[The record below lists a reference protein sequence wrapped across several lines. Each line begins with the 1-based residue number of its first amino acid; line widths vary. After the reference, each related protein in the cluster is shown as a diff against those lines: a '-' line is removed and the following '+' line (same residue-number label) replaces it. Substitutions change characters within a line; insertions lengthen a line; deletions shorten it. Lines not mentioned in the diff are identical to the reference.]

1 MNTQEKIKQLQKH
14 KLLATTLFVFMAI
27 VFVTCTIIL
36 KKQNIEWL
44 GFVKAFAEAAMIGAL
59 ADWFA
64 VTALFHHPLG
74 LKIPHTNLIENS
86 KEKIGNNLGQFVVEN
101 FLSPKNIR
109 PYIEKLKI
117 SELVSNCLSKENNRK
132 IIISESLK
140 IAQDIITQLDDKEIS
155 QYMSEKAKSTIDSLD
170 INKYI
175 SKGIRYFVDKNEHQP
190 VITQL
195 SEEITKYISNHKNI
209 IREKVQN
216 NSYSFIPKFIDDK
229 IADKITDGLIDFFN
243 EVAMDK
249 QHELRNEITSKI
261 VDFSNRIEKEKY
273 WVDKIDSMKDT
284 LLSSNKIN
292 TISQEIWISVK
303 TNFTNE
309 IQNENGF
316 LIKTIDHQLL
326 SISKKLKDDIAFQEK
341 TDNIVK
347 KTAYLYFLRN
357 RDKFGKLISDTVGN
371 WQGKDLSQKL
381 ELEVGKDLQFIRING
396 TLVGGLV
403 GLIIYT
409 IVHFV
414 I

>member
-117 SELVSNCLSKENNRK
+117 SELVSNWLSKENNRK

>member
-117 SELVSNCLSKENNRK
+117 SELVSNWLSKENNRK

-140 IAQDIITQLDDKEIS
+140 IAQDIITQLDDNEIT
-155 QYMSEKAKSTIDSLD
+155 QYLSEKAKSTIDLLD

>member
-1 MNTQEKIKQLQKH
+1 
-14 KLLATTLFVFMAI
+14 
-27 VFVTCTIIL
+27 
-36 KKQNIEWL
+36 
-44 GFVKAFAEAAMIGAL
+44 
-59 ADWFA
+59 
-64 VTALFHHPLG
+64 
-74 LKIPHTNLIENS
+74 
-86 KEKIGNNLGQFVVEN
+86 
-101 FLSPKNIR
+101 
-109 PYIEKLKI
+109 
-117 SELVSNCLSKENNRK
+117 
-132 IIISESLK
+132 
-140 IAQDIITQLDDKEIS
+140 
-155 QYMSEKAKSTIDSLD
+155 
-170 INKYI
+170 
-175 SKGIRYFVDKNEHQP
+175 VDKNEHQP

-195 SEEITKYISNHKNI
+195 SEEITKYIGNHKNI
-209 IREKVQN
+209 IQEKVQN

-243 EVAMDK
+243 EVATDK
-249 QHELRNEITSKI
+249 QHDVRNEITSKI
-261 VDFSNRIEKEKY
+261 VDFSNRIGEEKY
-273 WVDKIDSMKDT
+273 WIDKINSMKDN
-284 LLSSNKIN
+284 LLSSNKII
-292 TISQEIWISVK
+292 TITQEIWISLK
-303 TNFTNE
+303 LNFTNE